1 MKKSVGNSM
10 LQAQLVILD
19 TTSPN
24 KCY

>member
-1 MKKSVGNSM
+1 M